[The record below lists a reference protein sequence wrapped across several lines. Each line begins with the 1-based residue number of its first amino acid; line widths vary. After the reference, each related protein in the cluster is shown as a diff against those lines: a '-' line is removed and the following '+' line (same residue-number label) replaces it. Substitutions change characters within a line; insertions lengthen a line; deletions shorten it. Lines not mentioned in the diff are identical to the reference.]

1 METFKKRL
9 GGCAYVKG
17 RRLQID
23 EITRVQA
30 WISLC
35 LSILEKVTSHWPGVS
50 FQKSLREQ
58 KTSQKADATASSWT
72 FYTGAFQSSC
82 QCLSVSAL
90 AGVH

>member
-23 EITRVQA
+23 EITQVRA

-35 LSILEKVTSHWPGVS
+35 LSILEKVTSQWPGVS
-50 FQKSLREQ
+50 F
-58 KTSQKADATASSWT
+58 
-72 FYTGAFQSSC
+72 
-82 QCLSVSAL
+82 
-90 AGVH
+90 